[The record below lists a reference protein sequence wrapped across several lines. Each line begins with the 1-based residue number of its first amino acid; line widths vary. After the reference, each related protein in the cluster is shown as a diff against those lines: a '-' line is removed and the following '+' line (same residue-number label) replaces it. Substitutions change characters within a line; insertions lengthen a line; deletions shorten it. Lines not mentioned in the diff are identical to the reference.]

1 MFIITVVVYFVG
13 GVVMLIF
20 SQATLQPWAAKKK
33 EVEEEKMVVR
43 EAKTQETKQL
53 EDVKKPINEATDDE
67 HQPEIQVVSGKPVE
81 EKPKEQR
88 F

>member
-1 MFIITVVVYFVG
+1 
-13 GVVMLIF
+13 MLIF

-43 EAKTQETKQL
+43 EAKPQETKQL
-53 EDVKKPINEATDDE
+53 EDVKKPINEAATDDE
-67 HQPEIQVVSGKPVE
+67 HQPEIQVVSDKPVN
-81 EKPKEQR
+81 EKPEEQR